1 MFSVFSF
8 TLKESSA
15 VSLYDTYTIK
25 GETNYGDSQLI
36 WHDLVTLFTSGQA
49 GKAVQQ
55 SLEQEIEG
63 LCLDLNWKSLT

>member
-36 WHDLVTLFTSGQA
+36 WHDLVTSFTSGQA

-63 LCLDLNWKSLT
+63 LCLDQNWKSLT